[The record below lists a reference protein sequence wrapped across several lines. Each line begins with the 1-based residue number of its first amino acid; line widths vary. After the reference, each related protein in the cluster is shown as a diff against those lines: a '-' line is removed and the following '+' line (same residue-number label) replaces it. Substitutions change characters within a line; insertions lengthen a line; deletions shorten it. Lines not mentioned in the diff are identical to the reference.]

1 MTTESTRIVAQRW
14 FDALDQGDMETAL
27 GCLDPN
33 IVWVNVPKIKDG
45 SDIIP
50 WIGTAHGIDGVISQ
64 FTTRDGIAE
73 VQLFKPIGLVCE
85 GDTAVGLVHDQT
97 KVVATGIVFDI
108 IFATWM
114 KIENGKIVHWK
125 SYCDTAPIIAAFRG
139 IQPPAAQL

>member
-1 MTTESTRIVAQRW
+1 MTTESTRIVAKRW

-45 SDIIP
+45 SDVIP
-50 WIGTAHGIDGVISQ
+50 WIGTAKGIDAVISQ
-64 FTTRDGIAE
+64 FSTRDGIAE
-73 VQLFKPIGLVCE
+73 VQLFKPIGLICE
-85 GDTAVGLVHDQT
+85 GDTAVGLVHDKT
-97 KVVATGIVFDI
+97 KVVATGIIFDI

-114 KIENGKIVHWK
+114 KVENDKIVHWK

-139 IQPPAAQL
+139 IQPPAAEL